1 MARDRYQRPF
11 VRRVVGRLRSTS
23 RAFYVGVFAVAVV
36 VGVLVALPRG
46 GRHSA
51 TLHGWSSG
59 DVVGLRGYAGEACAT
74 AFPPWSG
81 RLDADQ
87 FIICSGGSQYVCY
100 RQRMHAI
107 KKPVPIRRS
116 VFDSECRA
124 ALAVLRKAALSR
136 YF

>member
-1 MARDRYQRPF
+1 
-11 VRRVVGRLRSTS
+11 
-23 RAFYVGVFAVAVV
+23 VFAVVVV
-36 VGVLVALPRG
+36 VGILVALPSG

-59 DVVGLRGYAGEACAT
+59 DVVAGLRGYAPEACAT
-74 AFPPWSG
+74 AFPPWSY

-87 FIICSGGSQYVCY
+87 FIICSGGSKYVCY
-100 RQRMHAI
+100 RQQMHAI

-124 ALAVLRKAALSR
+124 ALAVLQKARLIAGE
-136 YF
+136 